1 MAKKVDQAKF
11 VQGLDFGEADS
22 ILLNKSDNKLTQLLL
37 DLTNELIADLSKE
50 LDKHRATG
58 NLASSILP
66 SKINPESIEVTAP
79 YYWKYLNYGVN
90 GIKVQHGA
98 PTHEKSKT
106 KTELTFYEA
115 ILKWIKDKGI
125 KPKDADM
132 ELEELAGRIKNAVR
146 MNGIK
151 PTHFFDNVV
160 NEERIAEISKPI
172 SALIKESIITII
184 KKPST

>member
-90 GIKVQHGA
+90 GIAKNNGA
-98 PTHEKSKT
+98 PTHGPAP
-106 KTELTFYEA
+106 KTEKTFYQA
-115 ILKWIKDKGI
+115 IKKWLYDKGI
-125 KPKDADM
+125 TPP
-132 ELEELAGRIKNAVR
+132 EGITREQYAGMIKNSIR
-146 MNGIK
+146 MKGIEA
-151 PTHFFDNVV
+151 THFYDKVV
-160 NEERIAEISKPI
+160 TPQRVEEMSKPI

-184 KKPST
+184 KKPTT